1 MNEYRGITKN
11 DKEIKINGNATK
23 IIIDLIVIVDA
34 VYNAFVE
41 SGNQKELAKKL
52 ILEAVQ
58 MGLKSPEEISEEIS
72 KTS

>member
-11 DKEIKINGNATK
+11 DKEIKINGNATE
-23 IIIDLIVIVDA
+23 IIIDVIVIVDA

-41 SGNQKELAKKL
+41 SGITKEFAKEL

-58 MGLKSPEEISEEIS
+58 VELKSPEEIS